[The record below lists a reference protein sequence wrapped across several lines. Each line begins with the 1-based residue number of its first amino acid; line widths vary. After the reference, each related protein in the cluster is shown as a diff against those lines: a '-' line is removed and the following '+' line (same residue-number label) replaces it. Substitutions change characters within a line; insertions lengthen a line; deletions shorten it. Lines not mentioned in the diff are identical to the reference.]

1 MTDYRRFFHRCFFN
15 AIIWKIIVLKYKF
28 KIWFQPSD
36 LLKVNEL
43 TLKAD
48 KFLPSACLHFIG
60 WLTCI
65 NENFVTAV
73 TFTVV
78 TKRKG
83 TKHEIEPLCL
93 TLKDM

>member
-15 AIIWKIIVLKYKF
+15 AIIWKIIILKYKF

-60 WLTCI
+60 CLTCI

-83 TKHEIEPLCL
+83 TNHKIE
-93 TLKDM
+93 TL